1 MRAEGKLEEI
11 SNMSDEEI
19 TYWVEFPLTDYIKWN
34 NAINIE
40 ALKRGLIAPKEDM
53 TFNFGCVSD

>member
-1 MRAEGKLEEI
+1 MRVEGKLEEI

-40 ALKRGLIAPKEDM
+40 ALKRGLITPKEDM
-53 TFNFGCVSD
+53 TFDFGCVID